1 MQWTALQC
9 RLHIK
14 KASQNTKRCSKLF
27 VRVTIQVFLGFMDF
41 WCVIATLCLCL
52 QTEFSVLQSKDRCSK
67 NPWSLLGSCLLSE
80 EKGCQSQFS
89 SWILWM
95 KFTICFR
102 NLKPEREME
111 LLGATFSGHTT
122 FSGLNY
128 FARCSLCNSKRRHQ
142 SSLSRSWEETGLQA
156 LDRSKSNFGL

>member
-1 MQWTALQC
+1 MLISHLMQVKSSSFL
-9 RLHIK
+9 LHLSLRHCCLKNCHQI
-14 KASQNTKRCSKLF
+14 T
-27 VRVTIQVFLGFMDF
+27 VT
-41 WCVIATLCLCL
+41 TLSCPFSPAAILKCLCL

-89 SWILWM
+89 RWILWM